1 VAKALRSG
9 LTEPG
14 PAAITDTEVSHARDS
29 FLNGTGERGPN
40 IRQSI
45 LASWERSRDNNV
57 DVDRILAPF
66 IRDPDLETPLARGA
80 APILDVLHQQLR
92 GEAVST
98 ILTDNTG
105 LVLDR
110 RTSTFQIS
118 KALDAVQ
125 LAPGFSYAEKFVGT
139 NGIGTAITSGSPAF
153 VDGRE
158 HYTGELG
165 QFACAGTP
173 IRHPIRGKVIGIL
186 DITTWSQTPG
196 PMLMALASSTAR
208 QIEAELRAQ
217 TGMRELALVH
227 EYMKIC
233 QRSSGPVLALN
244 NDVVM
249 MNDALRQLVDPAE
262 QQTLIGYAVD
272 TMRADNRHALRTVEL
287 PSGRT
292 AHLRYS
298 PASTSSGLAGGVF
311 RIRLERPSAPPA
323 GGILLQRRRPATP
336 PGLAGTGPAWTRS
349 VHQATACFATGDW
362 FAIEGEAGAGKLT
375 LLRAVH
381 QQQEPGRH
389 FRVTQP
395 PGADEFDSWL
405 EVLSE
410 DLATPGATVVLRH
423 AERLTDEQASATAGL
438 LTDRSWDSGSG
449 PARVV
454 ISLRTPGTPDAV
466 TALRSIFPRTVE
478 VPALRHHID
487 DLPDLV
493 NQLLRQLTK
502 DDQLSCSPQAL
513 AQLARLDWP
522 GNISQLRRVLATTM
536 KRRPK
541 GVIDVVD
548 LPPECRSAGH
558 RLLTPIEALERDAIV
573 NALLD
578 NQENPTKAAK
588 AIGMSRATIYRKIR
602 QYGIS

>member
-1 VAKALRSG
+1 MAKALSSG
-9 LTEPG
+9 SAEPA
-14 PAAITDTEVSHARDS
+14 PVAASDAEISHARDS
-29 FLNGTGERGPN
+29 FLSGTGERGPN
-40 IRQSI
+40 VRRTI

-57 DVDRILAPF
+57 EADRILAPF

-80 APILDVLHQQLR
+80 APILDMLHEQLR

-98 ILTDNTG
+98 ILTDQTG

-110 RTSTFQIS
+110 RVSSFQIS
-118 KALDAVQ
+118 EALDAVQ

-139 NGIGTAITSGSPAF
+139 NGIGTAISSGSSAF
-153 VDGRE
+153 VDGSE
-158 HYTGELG
+158 HYAGQLG
-165 QFACAGTP
+165 QFACAGMP
-173 IRHPIRGKVIGIL
+173 IRHPVRGKVIGIL
-186 DITTWSQTPG
+186 DITTWRHTPG
-196 PMLMALASSTAR
+196 PLLIALAASTAR
-208 QIEAELRAQ
+208 QIEAELHAQ

-233 QRSSGPVLALN
+233 QRSPGPVLALN

-298 PASTSSGLAGGVF
+298 PASTGSGLAGGVF
-311 RIRLERPSAPPA
+311 RIRVERLPAPLA
-323 GGILLQRRRPATP
+323 GGVSLHRTHRMNP

-349 VHQATACFATGDW
+349 VQQAAACFATGDW
-362 FAIEGEAGAGKLT
+362 FAIEGEAGAGKLA

-381 QQQEPGRH
+381 QQHEPGRH

-395 PGADEFDSWL
+395 PAAGEFDSWL
-405 EVLSE
+405 ETLTE
-410 DLATPGATVVLRH
+410 DLTTPGATVVLRH
-423 AERLTDEQASATAGL
+423 AERLSDQQASATADL
-438 LTDRSWDSGSG
+438 LTDRTWDA
-449 PARVV
+449 ARVV
-454 ISLRTPGTPDAV
+454 IALRTPDAV
-466 TALRSIFPRTVE
+466 APLRSIFPRTVE

-493 NQLLRQLTK
+493 HHLLRQLTK
-502 DDQLSCSPQAL
+502 DDQLMCSPQAL

-522 GNISQLRRVLATTM
+522 GNVSQLRGVLATTI
-536 KRRPK
+536 KHRPK
-541 GVIDVVD
+541 GVVDVAD
-548 LPPECRSAGH
+548 LPPECRSASH

-573 NALLD
+573 NALRD